1 MSDDRA
7 VLIDVA
13 NAVRSVLGFV
23 ADRSKSE
30 FDSDML
36 LQSAVLHQL
45 LVLGEAVRR
54 LTAEFRAAHPEI
66 DWRGYAGLRNVLI
79 HQYDNV
85 DLDEVWRIVVDEL
98 PTLKRWVAPLLP
110 DDLS

>member
-7 VLIDVA
+7 VLIDIA
-13 NAVRSVLGFV
+13 NACRFVLDFV
-23 ADRSKSE
+23 KDRSKEE
-30 FDSDML
+30 FISDML

-85 DLDEVWRIVVDEL
+85 DLDEVWKNAVEEL
-98 PTLKRWVAPLLP
+98 PELNRQIDILRSDEA
-110 DDLS
+110 S

>member
-13 NAVRSVLGFV
+13 NAVRSVVGFV
-23 ADRSKSE
+23 ADRSKFE

-85 DLDEVWRIVVDEL
+85 DLDEVWKIVVDEL
-98 PTLKRWVAPLLP
+98 PKLDRWIAPLLS